1 MKDQTTINMEKRIA
15 ENKKRIEQL
24 NSDYKSAIKEG
35 KELARDLR
43 THRLCNVGGLLETYL
58 KEPELLDIDDV
69 KRILDGVFR
78 DPNVQRAL
86 DHMIKQKMTNSP
98 VTVTAAEDDPDEDEE
113 K

>member
-15 ENKKRIEQL
+15 DNKKRIEQL

-58 KEPELLDIDDV
+58 KEPELLDTDDV
-69 KRILDGVFR
+69 KRILDGAFS
-78 DPNVQRAL
+78 DSKVQRAL
-86 DHMIKQKMTNSP
+86 DLLIKEKMTNFK
-98 VTVTAAEDDPDEDEE
+98 TAETEVEDDSGENEDQ
-113 K
+113 

>member
-1 MKDQTTINMEKRIA
+1 M
-15 ENKKRIEQL
+15 
-24 NSDYKSAIKEG
+24 
-35 KELARDLR
+35 
-43 THRLCNVGGLLETYL
+43 GGLLETYL

-98 VTVTAAEDDPDEDEE
+98 VTLTAAEDESDEDEE

>member
-24 NSDYKSAIKEG
+24 NTDYRSAIKEG

-69 KRILDGVFR
+69 KRILDGVFK

-86 DHMIKQKMTNSP
+86 DHLIKQKMTNSQ
-98 VTVTAAEDDPDEDEE
+98 VVETADEDESDE
-113 K
+113 DEAK